1 MLIYADLHIHS
12 RYSGATSEKM
22 NIRELAV
29 YAPLKG
35 INLLGTG
42 DALHPSWLKELKENF
57 EDVAGTGLYKVKNL
71 PTNLYFVVQTEVG
84 TVHDV
89 EGKARRIHHVV
100 LLPNLEAAEQA
111 VDALGKLGDLEKDG
125 RPVFTMH
132 PAELVELLLEL
143 DKNIFIF
150 PAHAWTPWWS
160 IFGSIGGVDELEDCY
175 GDKSHKIKA
184 LETGLSSD
192 PEMNWRVSSLDRLAL
207 LSNSDSHSP
216 YPHRLGREANVFNL
230 KELSYSELIRAI
242 SEKDPTKFL
251 MTIEVDPAYGK
262 YHWTGHRRCGVSMSP
277 EEAIKRGNICP
288 VCGKQ
293 LTKGV
298 EQRVEELA
306 DRPRGFRPPN
316 SIGFKRLLPLAEII
330 AAVLNI
336 RGEAKLYS
344 GRVWE
349 LCMRLINKFG
359 SELNVL
365 LNSSFDELRTVV
377 PDKVANVIVR
387 VREGKVTIKPGYDGV
402 YGQLILEGEEERKTL
417 KLRRGQASITDYLGE
432 KPL

>member
-1 MLIYADLHIHS
+1 
-12 RYSGATSEKM
+12 M
-22 NIRELAV
+22 NIKELSL

-42 DALHPSWLKELKENF
+42 DALHPLWLKELKENL
-57 EDVAGTGLYKVKNL
+57 EEIPGTGFYRVKGSSAEL
-71 PTNLYFVVQTEVG
+71 FFIVQTEVG
-84 TVHDV
+84 TIHEV
-89 EGKARRIHHVV
+89 EGKARRIHHVI
-100 LLPNLEAAEQA
+100 LMPSLEVAEQA
-111 VDALGKLGDLEKDG
+111 VDVLGKLGDLEADG
-125 RPVFTMH
+125 RPIFTMH
-132 PAELVELLLEL
+132 PAELVELLLEI
-143 DKNIFIF
+143 DKDIFIF

-160 IFGSIGGVDELEDCY
+160 IFGSIGGVNSLEECY

-192 PEMNWRVSSLDRLAL
+192 PEMNWRVSSLDRLTL

-230 KELSYSELIRAI
+230 DEPSYSELIRAI
-242 SEKDPTKFL
+242 VEKNPNKFL

-262 YHWTGHRRCGVSMSP
+262 YHWTGHRKCGVSMPP
-277 EEAIKRGNICP
+277 EEAIKIGNKCP
-288 VCGKQ
+288 VCGRP

-306 DRPRGFRPPN
+306 DRPKGFRPPN

-330 AAVLNI
+330 AACLNI
-336 RGEAKLYS
+336 KGETKLYS

-349 LCMRLINKFG
+349 LSMKLINKFG

-365 LNSSFDELRTVV
+365 LNAPYDELRAVV
-377 PDKVANVIVR
+377 PNKIADAIIK
-387 VREGKVTIKPGYDGV
+387 VREGRVAIKPGYDGV
-402 YGQLILEGEEERKTL
+402 YGQLILDDKEKMNETSKVTH
-417 KLRRGQASITDYLGE
+417 GQTSITDFF
-432 KPL
+432 K

>member
-12 RYSGATSEKM
+12 KYSGATSEKM
-22 NIRELAV
+22 NIRELLI

-42 DALHPSWLKELKENF
+42 DALHPLWLKELKENL
-57 EDVAGTGLYKVKNL
+57 EEIPGTGFYKAKNSRAEL
-71 PTNLYFVVQTEVG
+71 MFVVQTEVG
-84 TVHDV
+84 TIHEVD
-89 EGKARRIHHVV
+89 GKARRIHHVILMPSIEV
-100 LLPNLEAAEQA
+100 AEQA
-111 VDALGKLGDLEKDG
+111 IDVLSKYGDLNIDG

-132 PAELVELLLEL
+132 PAELVEILLEI
-143 DKNIFIF
+143 DKKIFIF

-160 IFGSIGGVDELEDCY
+160 LFGSIGGVDRLEDCY
-175 GDKSHKIKA
+175 GDKSHEIKA

-192 PEMNWRVSSLDRLAL
+192 PEMNWRVSALDRLAL

-230 KELSYSELIRAI
+230 EKPSYDEMIRAI
-242 SEKDPTKFL
+242 VEKDPKKFI

-262 YHWTGHRRCGVSMSP
+262 YHWTGHRKCGVSMPP

-288 VCGKQ
+288 VCGKP

-306 DRPRGFRPPN
+306 DRPRGYRPPN

-330 AAVLNI
+330 AACLNVK
-336 RGEAKLYS
+336 GESKLYS

-349 LCMRLINKFG
+349 MSMKLINKFG
-359 SELNVL
+359 SEFNVL
-365 LNSSFDELRTVV
+365 LNASLDELKEVV
-377 PDKVANVIVR
+377 PDKIAEAIIR
-387 VREGKVTIKPGYDGV
+387 VREGKITIKPGYDGV
-402 YGQLILEGEEERKTL
+402 YGQLILEEFNKVV
-417 KLRRGQASITDYLGE
+417 KPRGQTSLTDFFT
-432 KPL
+432 

>member
-1 MLIYADLHIHS
+1 
-12 RYSGATSEKM
+12 M
-22 NIRELAV
+22 NIKELSL

-42 DALHPSWLKELKENF
+42 DALHPLWLRELKENLK
-57 EDVAGTGLYKVKNL
+57 EIPGTGFYRVKGSSAEL
-71 PTNLYFVVQTEVG
+71 FFIVQTEVG
-84 TVHDV
+84 TIHEV
-89 EGKARRIHHVV
+89 EGKARRIHHVI
-100 LLPNLEAAEQA
+100 LMPSLEVAEQA
-111 VDALGKLGDLEKDG
+111 VDVLSKLGDLEADG
-125 RPVFTMH
+125 RPIFTIH
-132 PAELVELLLEL
+132 PAELVELLLEI
-143 DKNIFIF
+143 DKDIFIF

-160 IFGSIGGVDELEDCY
+160 IFGSIGGVNSLEECY

-192 PEMNWRVSSLDRLAL
+192 PEMNWRVSSLDRLTL

-230 KELSYSELIRAI
+230 DEPSYSELIRAI
-242 SEKDPTKFL
+242 VEKNPNKFL

-262 YHWTGHRRCGVSMSP
+262 YHWTGHRKCGVSMPP
-277 EEAIKRGNICP
+277 EEAIKIGNKCP
-288 VCGKQ
+288 VCGRP

-306 DRPRGFRPPN
+306 DRPKGFRPPN

-330 AAVLNI
+330 AACLNI
-336 RGEAKLYS
+336 KGETKLYS

-349 LCMRLINKFG
+349 LSMKLINKFG

-365 LNSSFDELRTVV
+365 LNAPYDELRAVV
-377 PDKVANVIVR
+377 PNKIADAIIK
-387 VREGKVTIKPGYDGV
+387 VREGRVAIKPGYDGV
-402 YGQLILEGEEERKTL
+402 YGQLILDDKEKMNETPKVTH
-417 KLRRGQASITDYLGE
+417 GQTSITDFF
-432 KPL
+432 K

>member
-1 MLIYADLHIHS
+1 MIIYADLHIHS
-12 RYSGATSEKM
+12 RYSGATSDKM
-22 NIRELAV
+22 NIKELSL

-42 DALHPSWLKELKENF
+42 DAIHPLWLKELKENL
-57 EDVAGTGLYKVKNL
+57 EEIPGTGFYKVKGSSAEL
-71 PTNLYFVVQTEVG
+71 FFIVQTEVG
-84 TVHDV
+84 TIHEV
-89 EGKARRIHHVV
+89 EGKARRIHHVI
-100 LLPNLEAAEQA
+100 LMPSLEVAEQA
-111 VDALGKLGDLEKDG
+111 VDVLGKLGDLEADG
-125 RPVFTMH
+125 RPIFTIH
-132 PAELVELLLEL
+132 PAELVELLLEI
-143 DKNIFIF
+143 DKDIFIF

-160 IFGSIGGVDELEDCY
+160 IFGSIGGVNSLEECY

-230 KELSYSELIRAI
+230 DEPSYSELIRAI
-242 SEKDPTKFL
+242 VEKNPNKFL

-262 YHWTGHRRCGVSMSP
+262 YHWTGHRKCGVSMPP
-277 EEAIKRGNICP
+277 EEAIKIGNKCP
-288 VCGKQ
+288 VCGRP

-306 DRPRGFRPPN
+306 DRPKGFRPPN

-330 AAVLNI
+330 AACLNI
-336 RGEAKLYS
+336 KGETKLYS

-349 LCMRLINKFG
+349 LSMKLINKFG

-365 LNSSFDELRTVV
+365 LNAPYDELRAAV
-377 PDKVANVIVR
+377 PDKIANAIIK
-387 VREGKVTIKPGYDGV
+387 VREGRVAIKPGYDGV
-402 YGQLILEGEEERKTL
+402 YGQLILDDKEKMDETPKVT
-417 KLRRGQASITDYLGE
+417 RGQTSITDFF
-432 KPL
+432 K

>member
-12 RYSGATSEKM
+12 KYSGATSEKM
-22 NIRELAV
+22 NIRELLI

-42 DALHPSWLKELKENF
+42 DALHPLWLKELKENL
-57 EDVAGTGLYKVKNL
+57 EEIPGTGFYKAKNSRVEL
-71 PTNLYFVVQTEVG
+71 MFVVQTEVG
-84 TVHDV
+84 TIHEVD
-89 EGKARRIHHVV
+89 GKARRIHHVILMPSIEV
-100 LLPNLEAAEQA
+100 AEQA
-111 VDALGKLGDLEKDG
+111 IDVLSKYGDLNIDG
-125 RPVFTMH
+125 RPIFTMH
-132 PAELVELLLEL
+132 PAELVEILLEI
-143 DKNIFIF
+143 DKKIFIF

-160 IFGSIGGVDELEDCY
+160 LFGSIGGVDRLEDCY
-175 GDKSHKIKA
+175 GDKSHEIKA

-192 PEMNWRVSSLDRLAL
+192 PEMNWRVSALDRLAL

-230 KELSYSELIRAI
+230 EKPSYDEMIRAI
-242 SEKDPTKFL
+242 VEKDPKKFI

-262 YHWTGHRRCGVSMSP
+262 YHWTGHRKCGVSMPP

-288 VCGKQ
+288 VCGKP

-306 DRPRGFRPPN
+306 DRPRGYRPPN

-330 AAVLNI
+330 AACLNVK
-336 RGEAKLYS
+336 GESKLYS

-349 LCMRLINKFG
+349 MSMKLINKFG
-359 SELNVL
+359 SEFNVL
-365 LNSSFDELRTVV
+365 LNAPLNELKEVV
-377 PDKVANVIVR
+377 PDKIAEAIIR

-402 YGQLILEGEEERKTL
+402 YGQLILEELDKAV
-417 KLRRGQASITDYLGE
+417 KPRGQTSLTDFLT
-432 KPL
+432 